1 MTHPTDVL
9 SLSRSVGAIAEMD
22 AIAPAHATVSHHIAW
37 LTVEVGD
44 RPLTQ
49 RKQQVAAQSYNL
61 RQAIPRATHDYSSD
75 FANLQCQR

>member
-1 MTHPTDVL
+1 VTHPTDVF
-9 SLSRSVGAIAEMD
+9 SLSRSVGATAEMR
-22 AIAPAHATVSHHIAW
+22 AIAHATVSYHTAW
-37 LTVEVGD
+37 LTVELGD